1 MGKNIL
7 RLACLAALSCV
18 TSWPASTQESPEQF
32 FRGKRVR
39 IIIGS
44 SVGGGYDTYARL
56 IARFLGK
63 YISGNPTVFTEN
75 MPGAGGNITAQYIY
89 AVAPK
94 DGLHIG
100 AVYANSLTEPLLGD
114 NRRLKHDPSKFHYVG
129 NANREVF
136 VCIIRSDSP
145 AKSFA
150 DVFERELIIGSTAT
164 GGTTR
169 DYPTMANNLL
179 GTKFRLVTGYPGA
192 REILLAVERGEVQGA
207 CGLSWAVF
215 TSHYSGWLSRGVVKV
230 LVQEDANGDPE
241 LNRSGVPLVIDF
253 AKNAEDRKVLTLVYS
268 QGYFGRPYVL
278 APGVD
283 QARVDALRNAFMETV
298 RSSELLSEAKK
309 MNLAVVPNSGEDLQR
324 IILNMYSASSE
335 TVAKAKKA
343 LAHAQ

>member
-1 MGKNIL
+1 MRKTIL
-7 RLACLAALSCV
+7 ILASLAALICV
-18 TSWPASTQESPEQF
+18 TAWPVSSQESSEQF

-56 IARFLGK
+56 VARYLGK
-63 YISGNPTVFTEN
+63 HIPGNPTVFAEN
-75 MPGAGGNITAQYIY
+75 MPGAGGNVTAQYIY
-89 AVAPK
+89 AVAPR

-114 NRRLKHDPSKFHYVG
+114 NRRFKHDPSKFHYVG

-136 VCIIRSDSP
+136 VCVVRSDSS

-150 DVFERELIIGSTAT
+150 DVFERELIIGSTST

-192 REILLAVERGEVQGA
+192 REILLAVERGEVQGV
-207 CGLSWAVF
+207 CGLSWTVF
-215 TSHYSGWLSRGVVKV
+215 ASQYASWISKGFVRI
-230 LVQEDANGDPE
+230 LVQEDTEGDPE
-241 LNRSGVPLVIDF
+241 LNSLGVPLVVNF
-253 AKNAEDRKVLTLVYS
+253 AKNAGDKEVLTLVYS

-278 APGVD
+278 APGVS
-283 QARVDALRNAFMETV
+283 QGRVDALRKAFMETV
-298 RSSELLSEAKK
+298 RSNELLSEAKRI
-309 MNLAVVPNSGEDLQR
+309 NLAVVPNSGEDLQR

-335 TVAKAKKA
+335 TVTKAKKA